1 MKGSDLI
8 MKEGCSTDCL
18 KGVLCNMI
26 TDVSNND
33 KCQAVKK
40 LFDMA

>member
-1 MKGSDLI
+1 M

-18 KGVLCNMI
+18 KEVLCNMI

-33 KCQAVKK
+33 DKCQAVKK
-40 LFDMA
+40 LFDMARV